1 MRMTVDEAAAIEAEA
16 DAYPDERGEILLEAA
31 AAWRAAGQ
39 PERAN
44 KLLTELVEAGG
55 DDGCYARVDLAEACF
70 ADGTPDEAFE
80 HLAALAG
87 DPALEHS
94 HAGLAA
100 ELLAELGHAEES
112 LRWYDRAVARLT
124 PEELRALSGPQGWAH
139 MSAVTVRG
147 RREVRRGLGLPADA
161 TDDIVPDAPL
171 SGRGLTTHDQVRH
184 QVAVGRRPQEVRM
197 LVFQRAE
204 RARAKAT
211 WPEEYAGPDDE
222 HFAEVERRWRALVD
236 SGVPSVKIVAG
247 TVAGLC
253 EYAERVSGDPR
264 DEAVKAGYIE
274 AVAPAVAVA
283 WPPGRNAPCWCG
295 SGAKYKKCCGRSG
308 Q

>member
-1 MRMTVDEAAAIEAEA
+1 MTVDEAAAIEAEA

-161 TDDIVPDAPL
+161 TDVNVTRMFTRVETFATAGKPDTSALQPTG
-171 SGRGLTTHDQVRH
+171 SGLELMPVTHPNDLFAGEEARFRFLIDGEPAANLPVTVIANGVRYEGKVNESILTTDADGQFAVTWTKPGMYWINASYPQRQAGAPAPTGTFDKPVR
-184 QVAVGRRPQEVRM
+184 
-197 LVFQRAE
+197 RAG
-204 RARAKAT
+204 
-211 WPEEYAGPDDE
+211 Y
-222 HFAEVERRWRALVD
+222 
-236 SGVPSVKIVAG
+236 SG
-247 TVAGLC
+247 TVEVL
-253 EYAERVSGDPR
+253 P
-264 DEAVKAGYIE
+264 
-274 AVAPAVAVA
+274 
-283 WPPGRNAPCWCG
+283 
-295 SGAKYKKCCGRSG
+295 